1 MYHQLISNHIS
12 SFRPVCT
19 EAFSRHTHAMGEEH
33 KIDTLFILQGM
44 VQAAAYIYRKL
55 KQESLLEKAFNWNVA
70 EGTDKFPLVS
80 IFFILFFFFI
90 LNPF

>member
-1 MYHQLISNHIS
+1 M
-12 SFRPVCT
+12 
-19 EAFSRHTHAMGEEH
+19 
-33 KIDTLFILQGM
+33 LQGM

-55 KQESLLEKAFNWNVA
+55 KQENLLERAFNWNVA

-80 IFFILFFFFI
+80 IFLILFFFYI

>member
-1 MYHQLISNHIS
+1 MLC
-12 SFRPVCT
+12 P
-19 EAFSRHTHAMGEEH
+19 EAFARHTHAMREEQ
-33 KIDTLFILQGM
+33 KIETLFMLQGM

-55 KQESLLEKAFNWNVA
+55 KQESLLERAFNWNVA

-80 IFFILFFFFI
+80 IFLVLFFFYI

>member
-1 MYHQLISNHIS
+1 
-12 SFRPVCT
+12 
-19 EAFSRHTHAMGEEH
+19 
-33 KIDTLFILQGM
+33 M

-55 KQESLLEKAFNWNVA
+55 KQESLLERAFNWNVA

-80 IFFILFFFFI
+80 IFLKLFFFYI